1 MFYGDNHISL
11 GAQNDL
17 KQANSLAKQMVG
29 TYGMGDNLKTFYNEN
44 TDNGRTPFLGR
55 SLATN
60 DGVYSEAIKEQFDLE
75 VRSIVDEAYKEAVN
89 IIHNNQHKLNV
100 LSNILINATNLDGE
114 FIMNYIRVKNIDE
127 FSDEFE

>member
-1 MFYGDNHISL
+1 
-11 GAQNDL
+11 
-17 KQANSLAKQMVG
+17 
-29 TYGMGDNLKTFYNEN
+29 
-44 TDNGRTPFLGR
+44 
-55 SLATN
+55 
-60 DGVYSEAIKEQFDLE
+60 
-75 VRSIVDEAYKEAVN
+75 AVN